1 MSPHRKW
8 RFRHW
13 ALKSGPALGIK
24 SMNTRR
30 EMRIRHHSP
39 ALIDPTPES
48 VSKSSRCDLANFTDS
63 SGTSRRVLLFVVCL
77 MMLAAT
83 IPANALDP
91 HQPPGGYL
99 RRAFTV
105 EDGLPDNQV
114 NVIVGSPNG
123 FLWIG
128 TDAGLARFD
137 GAHFAQI
144 RFRSGVSREAQ
155 VTSMALMPD
164 GSLWVGTVAGLIR
177 IPKSGLDHFD
187 RSLIATYHP
196 GASLSDQITCLKV
209 SHAGTLWVGTNR
221 GLYKFDQGSFVPLL
235 PQELISAVEEAANG
249 NLLIVTGHGF
259 VEWDGSRI
267 MGYPELPPQL
277 GVGAHEI
284 YQVFDDRSGVR
295 WYCTSAGIARS
306 VNGSIYRLA
315 PYGRSRMWQAAY
327 RIYEDP
333 QGNLWSTTFKGIFRA
348 SADRQEPVV
357 ADSRVTAMYSDVDG
371 DLWIGTANSGLI
383 RLKDRT
389 IRMYT
394 TSDGLPGDV
403 VMSVL
408 TSHDGT
414 LWAGSNCGGLSR
426 FDGQY
431 FRTYNEKDG
440 LSNSCVWSLAED
452 SWQNL
457 WVGTWGGGLYRFR
470 DGHFTQYSTSQ
481 GLPSVVVLSI
491 VAAHDGS
498 LWIATA
504 EGLSHM
510 VKGTF
515 HNYTTADGLSSDRVN
530 SVFQDHTGGIWA
542 GTVSGVDH
550 LVGERFVPISTG
562 PEMDNVL
569 YGPLLEDST
578 GNLYALSLAN
588 GISRIDGDRLIH
600 LSEAIEASGMVESDH
615 HDLWFSGR
623 NGVFR
628 VAAGELKRQESDHGS
643 PLDVTTFGLADGM
656 ISKECSEGQPNIAIT
671 PDGKVWIGTLKGLAM
686 LDLRRILHRSRQ
698 PAIFMEEVS
707 VGQVRRAAGSE
718 LILSPGKE
726 HVELHFTAIDL
737 ASPENIHIQYRLD
750 GVDSTWLDAD
760 VSRTAIYTDIPV
772 GVHSFHIRATN
783 GDGVWDRT
791 GITYNINQRPF
802 FYETLGFRLGALTA
816 GFFVLAG
823 LYQLRLRQAAA
834 RLNAVFNERLSERNR
849 LAGELHDTILQT
861 VQATK
866 MIADNARFSHSE
878 DPRHLREAIDSISKW
893 LAQATTEA
901 RAALNAIRTSASQQD
916 DLAEAFRQA
925 AEASRGTSRMQ
936 FTLSVQ
942 GAAPQLDPIVRDE
955 IYRVGCEAIRNAYL
969 HSEASELTVFLSYT
983 PNLTLRVQDNGRGI
997 DPNFAAIGKPGH
1009 FGLRGMQ
1016 ERVERIHGTLRVMSR
1031 ANSGTEVEVVVPAKA
1046 VFRGM
1051 NGGGRW
1057 WYSDLRTLIHGR
1069 ADSLKRSAGDSK
1081 REKSNE

>member
-1 MSPHRKW
+1 MTRSDCLRKS
-8 RFRHW
+8 
-13 ALKSGPALGIK
+13 LQGVKSRNK
-24 SMNTRR
+24 FR
-30 EMRIRHHSP
+30 EMRIKHHYP
-39 ALIDPTPES
+39 ALIDPTPDS
-48 VSKSSRCDLANFTDS
+48 VSKSSRCDLANFAGS
-63 SGTSRRVLLFVVCL
+63 SGISSGALLFVAHL
-77 MMLAAT
+77 IMLVTT

-99 RRAFTV
+99 RRVFTI

-128 TDAGLARFD
+128 TDAGLVRFD
-137 GAHFAQI
+137 GAHFSQI

-155 VTSMALMPD
+155 VTSLALMPD
-164 GSLWVGTVAGLIR
+164 GSLWVGTAAGLVR
-177 IPKSGLDHFD
+177 ISKSGLDHFD
-187 RSLIATYHP
+187 RSQVAVYHP
-196 GASLSDQITCLKV
+196 GASLSDQITCVKV
-209 SHAGTLWVGTNR
+209 SRTGALWVGTNR
-221 GLYKFDQGSFVPLL
+221 GLYRFDQGSFVPLL

-267 MGYPELPPQL
+267 RRYPELPAQL

-306 VNGSIYRLA
+306 VKGSIHRLS
-315 PYGRSRMWQAAY
+315 PYGRLRMWQASY

-333 QGNLWSTTFKGIFRA
+333 QGSLWSTTFKGVFRA
-348 SADRQEPVV
+348 NADRQEPVV
-357 ADSRVTAMYSDVDG
+357 ADSRVTAMYSDADG

-383 RLKDRT
+383 RLKDRAV
-389 IRMYT
+389 RMYT

-408 TSHDGT
+408 TSHEGT

-426 FDGQY
+426 FDGQR
-431 FRTYNEKDG
+431 FKTYNEKDG

-452 SWQNL
+452 SKQNL

-491 VAAHDGS
+491 VAARDGS
-498 LWIATA
+498 LWVATT

-510 VKGTF
+510 VGGTF

-542 GTVSGVDH
+542 GTVSGVDR
-550 LVGERFVPISTG
+550 LVGERFVQVPTG
-562 PEMDNVL
+562 PEMDDVL
-569 YGPLLEDST
+569 YGPLREDST

-588 GISRIDGDRLIH
+588 GISHLDGDRLIH
-600 LSEAIEASGMVESDH
+600 LSEAIEASGMVESDR

-643 PLDVTTFGLADGM
+643 PFDVTTFGLADGM
-656 ISKECSEGQPNIAIT
+656 ISNECSEGQPNIGIT

-686 LDLRRILHRSRQ
+686 LDLRRMSHESRQ
-698 PAIFMEEVS
+698 PAIFMEEVT
-707 VGQVRRAAGSE
+707 VGQVRRAAGTQ
-718 LILSPGKE
+718 LVLSPGKQ

-750 GVDSTWLDAD
+750 GVDSAWLNAD
-760 VSRTAIYTDIPV
+760 SSRTAIYTDIPA
-772 GVHSFHIRATN
+772 GVHSFHVRATN
-783 GDGVWDRT
+783 GDGVWDRA
-791 GITYNINQRPF
+791 GITYSITQRPF
-802 FYETLGFRLGALTA
+802 FYETLGFRLGAIVA
-816 GFFVLAG
+816 GILVLAG

-834 RLNAVFNERLSERNR
+834 RLNAAFNERMSERNR

-866 MIADNARFSHSE
+866 MIADNARLNHPE
-878 DPRHLREAIDSISKW
+878 DLRHLREAIDSIANW
-893 LAQATTEA
+893 LFQATTEA
-901 RAALNAIRTSASQQD
+901 RAALNAIRTSASPQD

-942 GAAPQLDPIVRDE
+942 GVAPPLNPIVRDE
-955 IYRVGCEAIRNAYL
+955 VYRVGCEAIRNAYL
-969 HSEASELTVFLSYT
+969 HSEASELAVFLSYT
-983 PNLTLRVQDNGRGI
+983 PHLTLRVQDNGKGI
-997 DPNFAAIGKPGH
+997 DPNFAANGKPGH
-1009 FGLRGMQ
+1009 FGLRGMR

-1031 ANSGTEVEVVVPAKA
+1031 ANSSTEIELVVPKK
-1046 VFRGM
+1046 VIFREA
-1051 NGGGRW
+1051 NGGGRTW
-1057 WYSDLRTLIHGR
+1057 FSSLKTLLHGR
-1069 ADSLKRSAGDSK
+1069 TGSPKKYTGASN